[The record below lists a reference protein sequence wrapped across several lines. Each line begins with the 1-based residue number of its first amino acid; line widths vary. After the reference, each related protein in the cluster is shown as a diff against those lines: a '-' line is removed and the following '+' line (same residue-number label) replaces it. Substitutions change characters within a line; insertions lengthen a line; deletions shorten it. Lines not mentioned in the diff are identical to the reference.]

1 MCSGA
6 AFCVVCMDRFPGIAC
21 LDILK
26 NTRIITCILCAL
38 RTSPGRCAVIS
49 AVQDMLRKIPIKS
62 ASALYIYAD
71 RSEWRYEELRGRL
84 TEISAWE
91 NPAALSS
98 AMMLVREAQCAG
110 EPTAWVGK
118 SSDIFFPLDA
128 AAYGVDLAALIV
140 VRLSQVS
147 DAPRAADM
155 LIRSGGF
162 GLVVVD
168 LSDASPVCI
177 PVPLL
182 SRIVRLSHVKNVAT
196 VCLTRKPVHAS
207 SLGSLISLRSQA
219 RRVGKFDATAGISLE
234 AIKDKQHAPGWV
246 HREFRGVPAGM
257 RRDSRFTAPIALCKA
272 S

>member
-1 MCSGA
+1 M
-6 AFCVVCMDRFPGIAC
+6 
-21 LDILK
+21 
-26 NTRIITCILCAL
+26 
-38 RTSPGRCAVIS
+38 IS
-49 AVQDMLRKIPIKS
+49 AVQDMLREIPIKS
-62 ASALYIYAD
+62 ASGLKQASALHIHAD

-84 TEISAWE
+84 MEISAWE
-91 NPAALSS
+91 HPAALSS
-98 AMMLVREAQCAG
+98 AMMLVRQAQCAG

-118 SSDIFFPLDA
+118 ASDTFFPLDA

-162 GLVVVD
+162 GLVVID
-168 LSDASPVCI
+168 LSDASPVNI
-177 PVPLL
+177 PMPLL

-246 HREFRGVPAGM
+246 HREFRGVPIGM
-257 RRDSRFTAPIALCKA
+257 CVDCGFAPANLERPA